1 MTEEEAQG
9 LLHVLEAGLVEVG
22 AAELADQSRKAARDE
37 GDEFDSRA
45 MLMLLLDEIE
55 SVLVDAPR
63 MVSVAMGALRAERLT
78 FSTDPS
84 DVRFSARGDGLTRR
98 TARADDVSIT
108 MSTLEPLLGNAE
120 QAAGLIAELR
130 GRI

>member
-1 MTEEEAQG
+1 MTEEEAEG
-9 LLHVLEAGLVEVG
+9 FLRVLEAGLSEVG
-22 AAELADQSRKAARDE
+22 AAELADQSRRAARDG

-45 MLMLLLDEIE
+45 TLALLLDEIE

-63 MVSVAMGALRAERLT
+63 MLSATMGALGAERLT

-84 DVRFSARGDGLTRR
+84 DVRFSARGDGL
-98 TARADDVSIT
+98 AREAARGADVGVT
-108 MSTLEPLLGNAE
+108 MNTLQPLLGNAE

-130 GRI
+130 VRI

>member
-9 LLHVLEAGLVEVG
+9 FLYLLQAGLVEVG
-22 AAELADQSRKAARDE
+22 AAELADQSRRAARDE

-55 SVLVDAPR
+55 SVLVNAPR
-63 MVSVAMGALRAERLT
+63 MVSATMGMLQAERLT

-84 DVRFSARGDGLTRR
+84 DVRFSARGDGPALR
-98 TARADDVSIT
+98 TARGDDVSIT
-108 MSTLEPLLGNAE
+108 MNTLQPLLGDAE
-120 QAAGLIAELR
+120 RAAGLLAELR